1 MKVQNITSE
10 RSGQAVRNQF
20 TIYNDG
26 KRYFQSYDSLIA
38 EWDGDKL
45 TLGRDWDY
53 SVTTMKYLWIW
64 LREECY
70 TMVRR
75 LDQYSGNS
83 GAARIRKAIE
93 AGEIEYNPEM
103 V

>member
-1 MKVQNITSE
+1 MKVQNITSK

-20 TIYNDG
+20 TIYNNG
-26 KRYFQSYDSLIA
+26 KSYFQSYDSLIA

-64 LREECY
+64 LGNECY

-75 LDQYSGNS
+75 LDAYNGNS
-83 GAARIRKAIE
+83 GAVRIRKAIE
-93 AGEIEYNPEM
+93 AGEIIYNPEM
-103 V
+103 N